1 MNAKKFSDAMG
12 ELDGKY
18 VEEALRRPQ
27 KARKPRWVKWSVLAA
42 CLAIAAV
49 LGVARSGLL
58 GGRTDSV
65 TLESGEELVFV
76 RADEVGASLDI
87 AGTITTRELTAEE
100 AAAVFPGL
108 TVTGHATCQTLD
120 ADAVPELIGL
130 EGQIGEIK
138 LVVSTSDAQLL
149 DAVVEG
155 TETTSRVLGTDVTAG
170 YFLTDRNS
178 SGERYVIYY
187 ADFAAGGCRVYLEH
201 TGPYAER
208 ETLKMQLAE
217 VLQTIVENGGPDLT
231 ALPDADV
238 P

>member
-1 MNAKKFSDAMG
+1 MNAKKFSDAMC

-27 KARKPRWVKWSVLAA
+27 KARKPRRVKWSVLAA

-108 TVTGHATCQTLD
+108 TVTGHATYQTLD

-149 DAVVEG
+149 DAMVEG

-187 ADFAAGGCRVYLEH
+187 ADFAAGGCRVYLGH
-201 TGPYAER
+201 AGPYAER

>member
-49 LGVARSGLL
+49 LGIARSGLL

-76 RADEVGASLDI
+76 RADAVGASLDI

-108 TVTGHATCQTLD
+108 TVTGHATYQTLD

-138 LVVSTSDAQLL
+138 LVVSASNVQLL

-201 TGPYAER
+201 AGPYAER

-217 VLQTIVENGGPDLT
+217 VLETIVENGGPDLT